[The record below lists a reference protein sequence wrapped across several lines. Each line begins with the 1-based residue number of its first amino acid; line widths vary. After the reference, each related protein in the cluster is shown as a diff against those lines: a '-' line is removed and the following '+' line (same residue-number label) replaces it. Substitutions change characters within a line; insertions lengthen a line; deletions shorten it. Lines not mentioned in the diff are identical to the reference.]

1 MESGLILA
9 NVSLYDDDHYDVI
22 MMIILTILIITIMII
37 GGKRLNPGQCVI
49 SATSLHDHRSQ
60 PRGGAQAVD
69 KVADDDVVVVDVQA
83 ADKVVD
89 ADVLDNGPLDDGDE
103 Y

>member
-1 MESGLILA
+1 MESGSILV
-9 NVSLYDDDHYDVI
+9 NVSFYDDDHDDL
-22 MMIILTILIITIMII
+22 MMAIILTILITTIMII
-37 GGKRLNPGQCVI
+37 GGKWLNSGQCVI

-60 PRGGAQAVD
+60 PRGGAQAAD
-69 KVADDDVVVVDVQA
+69 KVTDDDVVVVDVQA
-83 ADKVVD
+83 ADKVAD

>member
-1 MESGLILA
+1 MEIGSILV
-9 NVSLYDDDHYDVI
+9 NVSFYDDDHDDL
-22 MMIILTILIITIMII
+22 MMVIILTTLIITIIII
-37 GGKRLNPGQCVI
+37 GGKWLNPGQCVI
-49 SATSLHDHRSQ
+49 SETSFHDHRSQ
-60 PRGGAQAVD
+60 PRGGAQAAD

-89 ADVLDNGPLDDGDE
+89 VDVLDNGPLDYGDE

>member
-9 NVSLYDDDHYDVI
+9 NVSLYDDDHDDVI
-22 MMIILTILIITIMII
+22 MMIILTILIITIIII
-37 GGKRLNPGQCVI
+37 GGKWLNLGQCVI

-60 PRGGAQAVD
+60 PWGGA
-69 KVADDDVVVVDVQA
+69 QA
-83 ADKVVD
+83 ADKVAD